1 MATSRRPNPDDDHE
15 YSPSRLCPRKWVPC
29 VLVLVGFHL
38 LAVLAEPLHFFSRSE
53 VQSSPEFAVLRR
65 TLAPYVEWLYLDHG
79 YFFFAPNPGPSHL
92 VAASP
97 VPDAASDAPQIVAP
111 QASEP
116 SHEAG
121 QSRASSFGANVRALP
136 ETDTPNRIEI
146 SDRAV
151 NPKSQLANGD
161 IVYLFPDR
169 TRQWPRLLYHRYF
182 MLSEFYNNVFAPSE
196 LLPDDRQ
203 DLEFLERWK
212 QDRQFYAMLQK
223 SMANSIA
230 YRLSKPNLTMDR
242 SQSPSVNLVRLERPL
257 PTVEQI
263 LKQGLRLND
272 SRALEVLPESPR
284 MESEASRSGNTIR
297 NSPNGALSDFPNM
310 PPENNLLRVPSGES
324 VQPQRLKLP
333 SIPSGKP

>member
-15 YSPSRLCPRKWVPC
+15 DSPSRLCPRKWVPC

-97 VPDAASDAPQIVAP
+97 VPDTASDAPQIVAP

-242 SQSPSVNLVRLERPL
+242 SQGPSVNLVRLERPL